1 MIDIEKTINELGLN
15 LYKEGGDEN
24 VYWCPLCGDHPKHG
38 HLNINQN
45 EGKWHCFYCNA
56 GHYNLEV
63 LCDMLN
69 KNPVVADE
77 AYRRRKHIE
86 GKKKKKKS
94 TLSDRAIRL
103 YFDTLEE
110 KDFRDFDSE
119 TLKKFGVRY
128 DPDIESFI
136 ILLCD
141 ENDKAIGYSL
151 KGEGYIHQPEN
162 VSIGNIL
169 FGLNLV
175 KGDKVCLAEGPTDV
189 MRIYEAGY
197 EAVGVFGN
205 KMTSRQIELLRR
217 FKEITMVVDNDRL
230 LLQHAGKLIHF
241 ANVYY
246 VVPERKDIQ
255 EYNKEEAKKVIEGRK
270 HISQIYSE
278 VISIRS

>member
-1 MIDIEKTINELGLN
+1 MIDIEKTIEELGLG

-24 VYWCPLCGDHPKHG
+24 VYWCPLCGDHPNHG

-45 EGKWHCFYCNA
+45 DGRWHCFYCGA

-63 LCDMLN
+63 LCDRLN
-69 KNPVVADE
+69 KKPIVADE
-77 AYRRRKHIE
+77 VYRRRKHIE

-110 KDFRDFDSE
+110 KEFRDFDLE

-128 DPDIESFI
+128 DSDIESYI

-141 ENDKAIGYSL
+141 GDKAIGYSI
-151 KGEGYIHQPEN
+151 KGDDYYHRPDGVP
-162 VSIGNIL
+162 IGDIL
-169 FGLNLV
+169 FGLNIV
-175 KGDKVCLAEGPTDV
+175 EGDKVCLAEGPTDV
-189 MRIYEAGY
+189 MRIYEAGF

-205 KMTSRQIELLRR
+205 NITSKQIELLRR
-217 FKEITMVVDNDRL
+217 FKEITLVADNDRL
-230 LLQHAGKLIHF
+230 LLQRAGKLIHF

-255 EYNKEEAKKVIEGRK
+255 EYNKEEAREVIEGRK

-278 VISIRS
+278 VMSIKT